1 MQLICW
7 DCQNYTY
14 FEVDVE
20 TMKEL
25 KVNSACTVIEDAMFQ
40 DWNYSESMLRDN
52 LNDIVAYVLKQDAG
66 AIKIDHATG
75 DYLNTYVSC
84 GRCGSKKV
92 TKPYSS
98 WQHQHLSLEEE
109 LLKNKEEYS
118 DLRKEHNIGHHLPVL
133 WKE

>member
-14 FEVDVE
+14 FEADVE

-25 KVNSACTVIEDAMFQ
+25 NVHPDCALVEDAMFQ

-52 LNDIVAYVLKQDAG
+52 LNDIVQYVIKQDAG
-66 AIKIDHATG
+66 ALRMDHDLG
-75 DYLNTYVSC
+75 EYVNSYLIC
-84 GRCGSKKV
+84 ARCGSKRI
-92 TKPYSS
+92 TKPYST
-98 WQHQHLSLEEE
+98 WRNHHRSLEDE
-109 LLKNKEEYS
+109 LRENNEEYS
-118 DLRKEHNIGHHLPVL
+118 ELRKEKYNGHHLPVL